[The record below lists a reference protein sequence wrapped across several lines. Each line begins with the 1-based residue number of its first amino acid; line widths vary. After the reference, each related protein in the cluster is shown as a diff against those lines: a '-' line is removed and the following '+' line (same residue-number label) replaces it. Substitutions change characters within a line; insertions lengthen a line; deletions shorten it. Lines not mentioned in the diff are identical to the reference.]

1 MRGVQMVID
10 GKADGMLADFP
21 ICVVA
26 AHRYR
31 GSGLVPV
38 KAPITYEPIGIAV
51 PKGDPQLVNW
61 LQNLLNGIEKAGY
74 MNDLAEKW
82 FAKPT
87 WIDQL
92 K

>member
-1 MRGVQMVID
+1 MVID
-10 GKADGMLADFP
+10 GKADGMIADFP

-26 AHRYR
+26 AFRNQ

-38 KAPITYEPIGIAV
+38 VAPLTYEPIGIAV

-61 LQNLLNGIEKAGY
+61 LQNFLNGIEKAGY
-74 MNDLAEKW
+74 MKDLGEKW
-82 FAKPT
+82 FSKPT
-87 WIDQL
+87 WLDQL